1 MTGVAVGGSASDR
14 ARACRVVLAGW
25 YGAANLGDELILSV
39 FVDWVRQAGGVPIVI
54 SVHPHFTAS
63 TLGVQ
68 AASYTSL
75 PEVVE
80 AIAQA
85 DLLVLGGGGLFQE
98 YDVFDRPSLA
108 RFPARN
114 VSQFAQF
121 FLLAA
126 ELGVPTAVLAQGVG
140 PLRNADAREI
150 TAEVFTRADVCSV
163 RDAESARLLRVI
175 GVERLVPVAA
185 DPAWCFAFADAPVDL
200 PTRFPEL
207 AGNRVMAIAVRD
219 WPFDARW
226 EDDFVAAFKNALPAG
241 WACLWL
247 DFARTPSADAR
258 TVEGSEIAHRLITKI
273 ADGRAHAVWQG
284 MRVEEAASLIA
295 ACDAMIAMR
304 LHAVLLGHLAG
315 LPVVSVEYDDK
326 VRILDDEL
334 RVPAAQRM
342 TLEQI
347 GEKLRPSLARA
358 CGEDGSAHRT
368 DPAVREQLARSA
380 RAHGD
385 LLRNAIQH
393 NVRAVAGPARDKPLL
408 ADWVAADPQSADR
421 VIAALV
427 RRLDARMNRKND

>member
-1 MTGVAVGGSASDR
+1 MVVASTAGDR
-14 ARACRVVLAGW
+14 AHACRVVLAGW

-39 FVDWVRQAGGVPIVI
+39 FVEWVRQAGCVPIVI

-63 TLGVQ
+63 TLDVQ
-68 AASYTSL
+68 TASYTSL
-75 PEVVE
+75 PDVVE

-121 FLLAA
+121 FLLAG
-126 ELGVPTAVLAQGVG
+126 ELGVSTAVLAQGVG
-140 PLRNADAREI
+140 PLRNADARAI
-150 TAEVFTRADVCSV
+150 SAEVFKRADFCSV
-163 RDAESARLLRVI
+163 RDAESARLLDAI

-185 DPAWCFAFADAPVDL
+185 DPAWRFAFADP
-200 PTRFPEL
+200 PIGIESRFPEL
-207 AGNRVMAIAVRD
+207 AGHRVMAIVVRD
-219 WPFDARW
+219 WPFDAHW
-226 EDDFVAAFKNALPAG
+226 EDDFVAAFRNALPPG

-258 TVEGSEIAHRLITKI
+258 SVDGSEIAQRLIAKV
-273 ADGRAHAVWQG
+273 ADGRVHAVWQG
-284 MRVEEAASLIA
+284 MRVEEAAALIA

-315 LPVVSVEYDDK
+315 LPVVSIEYDDK

-342 TLEQI
+342 ALEEL
-347 GEKLRPSLARA
+347 GEKLRPALARV
-358 CGEDGSAHRT
+358 CSDDGSAYRT
-368 DPAVREQLARSA
+368 EVSVREQLARSA

-385 LLRNAIQH
+385 LLWLAMEAA
-393 NVRAVAGPARDKPLL
+393 VRGVGEPASSRPFL
-408 ADWVAADPQSADR
+408 ADWIAHDPQSAER
-421 VIAALV
+421 VTAAIA
-427 RRLDARMNRKND
+427 RRLEARMNRKSD